1 MTTSGLLEWEF
12 SLPSDQIISHGWY
25 HGALSRTAAENL
37 LEQDREFLVRDSSSQ
52 PDNYVLSCRSNGQHL
67 HFVIQRVYEFISE
80 REIYDPFLALLL
92 RFSSKIFP
100 CIYII
105 FNLIFV

>member
-1 MTTSGLLEWEF
+1 MSDSDCNYFLQDTSAMSTSGLLEWEF

-37 LEQDREFLVRDSSSQ
+37 LQQDREFLVRDSSSQ

-67 HFVIQRVYEFISE
+67 HFVIQRVCEHC
-80 REIYDPFLALLL
+80 LTV
-92 RFSSKIFP
+92 KIKFM
-100 CIYII
+100 
-105 FNLIFV
+105 FHSTNS

>member
-25 HGALSRTAAENL
+25 HGALSRTAAENFL
-37 LEQDREFLVRDSSSQ
+37 QQDREFLVRDSSSQ

-67 HFVIQRVYEFISE
+67 HFVIQRVSRLGTYPVSNIN
-80 REIYDPFLALLL
+80 
-92 RFSSKIFP
+92 KILNEKYTFR
-100 CIYII
+100 
-105 FNLIFV
+105 L